1 MTHGHL
7 PWLGRG
13 VAWRQRNAA
22 NFTHSAAPDPRLQ
35 PRGFWEA
42 PDPNPGPG
50 STARKMER
58 VSVGVFRLAIAPLEA
73 AGGAGPGADVQA
85 PAAADGIVQ
94 DIQALR
100 R

>member
-1 MTHGHL
+1 
-7 PWLGRG
+7 
-13 VAWRQRNAA
+13 
-22 NFTHSAAPDPRLQ
+22 
-35 PRGFWEA
+35 
-42 PDPNPGPG
+42 
-50 STARKMER
+50 MER

>member
-1 MTHGHL
+1 MLLQTPAYSPVVFGK
-7 PWLGRG
+7 
-13 VAWRQRNAA
+13 
-22 NFTHSAAPDPRLQ
+22 PRTQ
-35 PRGFWEA
+35 IR
-42 PDPNPGPG
+42 
-50 STARKMER
+50 ARKMER